1 MANCTISSRKLF
13 KEDKYFITV
22 WKTTMKLNDLDKKSY
37 GKTALKENYELPFN
51 AQKLSRPVAQTM
63 LKKVRSLIAE
73 TKKSVDFYEKQ
84 TSPAYMK
91 MVFMEQSLKDHI
103 NSIQK
108 NTARIVIENE
118 EVEKSQVVLAS
129 QDMVDSVQKMLEE
142 TSDMLIKE
150 LPALTASI
158 ESEIGVN
165 ESQAF
170 NTQVSAALQTLIECL
185 QQTRTTL
192 NGALGI
198 VTGQGNTME
207 QPFDASMTQPEE
219 VETDVSVGA
228 EEIEEPVT
236 GFSNEEPEEI
246 PVGGAGR
253 AKR

>member
-1 MANCTISSRKLF
+1 
-13 KEDKYFITV
+13 
-22 WKTTMKLNDLDKKSY
+22 MKLNDLNNKSY
-37 GKTALKENYELPFN
+37 GKTALKENYEVPFD
-51 AQKLSRPVAQTM
+51 AKKLTAPVAQVM
-63 LKKVRSLIAE
+63 LTKIRALIAE
-73 TKKSVDFYEKQ
+73 TKKSTDFYAKQ

-91 MVFMEQSLKDHI
+91 MVFMEQSLRDHI
-103 NSIQK
+103 TSIQQ
-108 NTARIVIENE
+108 NRARIVVENE

-165 ESQAF
+165 ESQSF
-170 NTQVSAALQTLIECL
+170 NTQASAALTTLIECL
-185 QQTRTTL
+185 QQTRTSL

-198 VTGQGNTME
+198 VTGQGNAME
-207 QPFDASMTQPEE
+207 QPFDASMAQPEE
-219 VETDVSVGA
+219 VETDVTVGA
-228 EEIEEPVT
+228 EEVEEPVT
-236 GFSNEEPEEI
+236 GFSDEEPEEI

>member
-1 MANCTISSRKLF
+1 
-13 KEDKYFITV
+13 
-22 WKTTMKLNDLDKKSY
+22 MKLTDLNNKSY
-37 GKTALKENYELPFN
+37 GKTALKENYEVPFN
-51 AQKLSRPVAQTM
+51 TTKLTGSAAQTM
-63 LKKVRSLIAE
+63 LKKVRALIAE
-73 TKKSVDFYEKQ
+73 TKKSPDFYAKQ

-103 NSIQK
+103 TSIQQ
-108 NTARIVIENE
+108 NRARIVVENE

-165 ESQAF
+165 ESQSF
-170 NTQVSAALQTLIECL
+170 NTQASAALTTLIECL
-185 QQTRTTL
+185 QQTKTSL
-192 NGALGI
+192 NEALGI
-198 VTGQGNTME
+198 VTGQGSAMA
-207 QPFDASMTQPEE
+207 QPFNAEPAAPEE
-219 VETDVSVGA
+219 VQTDVEVDA
-228 EEIEEPVT
+228 EEFEEPVV
-236 GFSNEEPEEI
+236 GLPDEEPEEM